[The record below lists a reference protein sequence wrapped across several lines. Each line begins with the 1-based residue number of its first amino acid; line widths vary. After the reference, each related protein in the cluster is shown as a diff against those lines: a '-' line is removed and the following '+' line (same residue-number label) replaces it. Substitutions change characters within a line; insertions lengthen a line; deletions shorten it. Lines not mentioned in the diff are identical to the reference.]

1 MSLEMHHA
9 PPIPPVFDEAFRK
22 HIIDR
27 PGKIIFNG
35 SHLTRRDNVRCLVRN
50 ISRQG
55 ADLEVSP
62 FLSVADT
69 FTLDIQGTGT
79 EISCSLIRREDER
92 VYIAFNQLLSSG
104 FLQFIRRLGLDL
116 SS

>member
-9 PPIPPVFDEAFRK
+9 PPHPAVFDEAFRK

-27 PGKIIFNG
+27 PGKIIFVGN
-35 SHLTRRDNVRCLVRN
+35 HLTRRDNVRCLVRN

-62 FLSVADT
+62 FLSVTDA
-69 FTLDIQGTGT
+69 FLLIIQGADM
-79 EISCSLIRREDER
+79 EIACTLLRREDER
-92 VYIAFNQLLSSG
+92 VTVTFNQLLSTSY
-104 FLQFIRRLGLDL
+104 LQFVRRLGTE
-116 SS
+116 